1 MRKRN
6 HPSKTDI
13 KPLPVATGGMSRLA
27 YKHALATGIDLDA
40 QLRKAGLTRAQ
51 IENPRARIKVR
62 DQIKFL
68 NLVAV
73 AVGDDFLGFHLA
85 QECDL
90 REIGLLYYV
99 LDSSEILIDALQ
111 RAVQYSTIV
120 NEGVSQTC
128 IDGKNIG
135 LSFHYVGVSRHPDR
149 QQI

>member
-1 MRKRN
+1 
-6 HPSKTDI
+6 
-13 KPLPVATGGMSRLA
+13 MSRLA
-27 YKHALATGIDLDA
+27 YKHALAAGIDIET

-51 IENPRARIKVR
+51 IENPRAPIKVR

-68 NLVAV
+68 SLVAS
-73 AVGDDFLGFHLA
+73 AVDDDFLGFHLA

-99 LDSSEILIDALQ
+99 LASSETLIDAMQ
-111 RAVQYSTIV
+111 RAVRYSTIV

-135 LSFHYVGVSRHPDR
+135 LSFHYVGVSRHQDR
-149 QQI
+149 HQIEFLITALLRTCRQLAGFRVFP